1 MIIELNFS
9 TCWTVWD
16 LFAWSDTFL
25 NKTLS
30 EGFQTGLN
38 YLNNSYNSFW
48 FLLKSDIRVFSKKN
62 IQETH
67 KQAEADN

>member
-9 TCWTVWD
+9 TRGTVWD
-16 LFAWSDTFL
+16 LFSWSDSFL
-25 NKTLS
+25 NKTLG

-38 YLNNSYNSFW
+38 YFNISYHSFW
-48 FLLKSDIRVFSKKN
+48 FLLKSGIREFSKKN
-62 IQETH
+62 IQENH